1 MELRYRFTNKEVT
14 PWGGMGFLRQ
24 FLGKMGF
31 SACVSACECLPQP
44 GSNRGYRPSVL
55 SESFVCS
62 VWCGATRFVH
72 TELTRLDR
80 ALGKI
85 FGWVRV
91 PAQDAYKRF
100 FSKFSQTDNLR
111 VADYFFRWLLESYQY
126 DNFTLDF
133 DSSVLTRYG
142 EQEGAKRGYIRRRKG
157 VRRIIRLS
165 RL

>member
-1 MELRYRFTNKEVT
+1 MELTYRFTNKEVT
-14 PWGGMGFLRQ
+14 PWGGMVFLKQ

-31 SACVSACECLPQP
+31 SECVSACECLPQP

-55 SESFVCS
+55 LESFVCS

-100 FSKFSQTDNLR
+100 SANL
-111 VADYFFRWLLESYQY
+111 A
-126 DNFTLDF
+126 
-133 DSSVLTRYG
+133 
-142 EQEGAKRGYIRRRKG
+142 RRTICG
-157 VRRIIRLS
+157 WRIISSAGCWKVISMTTLRLIRKAAKLHYCSQISSPYSTPDS
-165 RL
+165 RERTVARA